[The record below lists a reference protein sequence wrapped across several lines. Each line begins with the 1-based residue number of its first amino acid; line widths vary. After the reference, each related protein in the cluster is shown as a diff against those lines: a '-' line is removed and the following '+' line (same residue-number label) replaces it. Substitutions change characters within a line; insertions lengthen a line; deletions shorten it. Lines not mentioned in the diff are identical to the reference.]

1 MSSVSV
7 SDTFQKAIER
17 FSSKDQSKILKF
29 LFKFLENPA
38 SPGLNLESVNNA
50 IDPGMKSARIDRGI
64 RAIVHQAG
72 KAFTL
77 LHVDSHDDAYKWAT
91 KRRIE
96 NHPVT
101 GALQLVEAAESIE
114 PAIQAVATV
123 PQLDS
128 TEVPPK
134 RIFAS
139 FDDAYLLSL
148 GVPQDWLLAIRQIEN
163 DDQLLLAASRLPS
176 EVGDA
181 LVALASGEI
190 VTPPV
195 PVAQV
200 KKASS
205 KSRVATSRFWVVESA
220 AELMDILSKPLGDW
234 IRFLHPTQ
242 RKLVHAKFAGPS
254 KITGAAGTGKTVVG
268 LHRAHRLATE
278 GKRVL
283 MTSYVKTLC
292 QNNARQLAILHS
304 GIVYDAAGHDV
315 AGLARVQALHVNQLK
330 SYDSSYDDSQ
340 IPILHSQCKI
350 TCNTVHAE
358 ALHLAKKLDPRI
370 KPIPA
375 DKIAPLISRF
385 HSRGDA
391 GISIGFLET
400 EWHGVIEPHGIFT
413 WQEYRGVTR
422 YGRGKPLTVKQRKS
436 CWQVFE
442 AVREAM
448 ASAGQVTWA
457 GICKIAKEGLE
468 AGKIESPYDAVI
480 VDEVQDLQVQEIL
493 FLNALAKNNPGELML
508 LGDAGQRIYPG
519 GFSLKKLGIN
529 TVGRSH
535 VLRIN
540 YRTTEQIRKFSD
552 AIMPDSSEDF
562 NAGAEKRNSVSLLH
576 GPTPELHGFDSAD
589 TQVQFVVEQIKSLVA
604 EKIAPHEIAIFAR
617 TSNHLK
623 PHESALQSAG
633 ISTVPLDSDD
643 TDESIE
649 GVNLGTMHR
658 AKGLEFKVVF
668 VIDASDTVIPNQFV
682 MGKMRDQGDYDDAFQ
697 RERQLLYVAM
707 TRARD
712 ELFIT
717 YVGKP
722 SQFLAKH
729 QSQ

>member
-1 MSSVSV
+1 MSTVAV

-38 SPGLNLESVNNA
+38 STGLNLESVNHA

-77 LHVDSHDDAYKWAT
+77 LHVDSHDDAYKWAA

-101 GALQLVEAAESIE
+101 GALQLVEAAESVE

-123 PQLDS
+123 SPAETTQA
-128 TEVPPK
+128 PK

-148 GVPQDWLLAIRQIEN
+148 GVPQDWLLPIRQIEN
-163 DDQLLLAASRLPS
+163 DDQLLLAASRLPG
-176 EVGDA
+176 EVGDS
-181 LVALASGEI
+181 LLALASGEI
-190 VTPPV
+190 VTPPA
-195 PVAQV
+195 P
-200 KKASS
+200 SS
-205 KSRVATSRFWVVESA
+205 PPTNETSKRTTRSSVATSRFWVVESA
-220 AELMDILSKPLGDW
+220 AELMEILSKPIEDW

-242 RKLVHAKFAGPS
+242 RKLVQAKFAGPS
-254 KITGAAGTGKTVVG
+254 KVSGAAGTGKTVVG
-268 LHRAHRLATE
+268 LHRAHRLAGE

-292 QNNARQLAILHS
+292 QNNARHLAILKS
-304 GIVYDAAGHDV
+304 GSV
-315 AGLARVQALHVNQLK
+315 LK
-330 SYDSSYDDSQ
+330 DD
-340 IPILHSQCKI
+340 KGEAEAKVV
-350 TCNTVHAE
+350 CNTVHAE
-358 ALHLAKKLDPRI
+358 ALHLAKKIDPRI
-370 KPIPA
+370 KPISP
-375 DKIAPLISRF
+375 DKIAPLMSRF

-400 EWHGVIEPHGIFT
+400 EWHGVIEPQGIFS
-413 WQEYRGVTR
+413 WEEYRGATR

-442 AVREAM
+442 AVRDAM

-457 GICKIAKEGLE
+457 GICKVAREGLDS
-468 AGKIESPYDAVI
+468 GKIDSPYDAVI

-493 FLNALAKNNPGELML
+493 FLKALAKDNPGELML

-535 VLRIN
+535 ILRIN

-552 AIMPDSSEDF
+552 AILPDSSEDF
-562 NAGAEKRNSVSLLH
+562 NEGNEKRNSVSLLH
-576 GPTPELHGFDSAD
+576 GPVPELLGFDTAEA
-589 TQVQFVVEQIKSLVA
+589 QVQFVVNQIRELA
-604 EKIAPHEIAIFAR
+604 TEKISPHEIAIFAR
-617 TSNHLK
+617 TTNHLK
-623 PHESALQSAG
+623 PYESALQAAEV
-633 ISTVPLDSDD
+633 STVPLDSDD
-643 TDESIE
+643 TDQSVE
-649 GVNLGTMHR
+649 GINLGTMHR

-668 VIDASDTVIPNQFV
+668 VVDASDTVIPNQFV

>member
-1 MSSVSV
+1 MSTVAV

-38 SPGLNLESVNNA
+38 SPGLNLESVNHA

-77 LHVDSHDDAYKWAT
+77 LHVDSHDDAYKWAA

-101 GALQLVEAAESIE
+101 GALQLVEAAESVE

-123 PQLDS
+123 SPAETTQA
-128 TEVPPK
+128 PK

-139 FDDAYLLSL
+139 FDDTYLLSL
-148 GVPQDWLLAIRQIEN
+148 GVPQDWLLPIRQIEN
-163 DDQLLLAASRLPS
+163 DDQLLLAASRLPG
-176 EVGDA
+176 EVGDS
-181 LVALASGEI
+181 LLALASGEI
-190 VTPPV
+190 VTPPA
-195 PVAQV
+195 PGSPPTNETS
-200 KKASS
+200 KRTTKSS
-205 KSRVATSRFWVVESA
+205 VATSRFWVVESA
-220 AELMDILSKPLGDW
+220 AELMEILSKPIEDW

-242 RKLVHAKFAGPS
+242 RKLVQAKFVGPS
-254 KITGAAGTGKTVVG
+254 KVSGAAGTGKTVVG
-268 LHRAHRLATE
+268 LHRAHRLAGE

-292 QNNARQLAILHS
+292 QNNARHLSI
-304 GIVYDAAGHDV
+304 
-315 AGLARVQALHVNQLK
+315 LK
-330 SYDSSYDDSQ
+330 SGSVSKDD
-340 IPILHSQCKI
+340 KEEAEAKVV
-350 TCNTVHAE
+350 CNTVHAE
-358 ALHLAKKLDPRI
+358 ALHLAKKVDPRI
-370 KPIPA
+370 KPISS

-400 EWHGVIEPHGIFT
+400 EWHGVIEPQGIFS
-413 WQEYRGVTR
+413 WEEYRGATR

-442 AVREAM
+442 AVRDAM

-457 GICKIAKEGLE
+457 GICKVAREGLDS
-468 AGKIESPYDAVI
+468 GKIDSPYDAVI

-493 FLNALAKNNPGELML
+493 FLKALAKDCPGELML

-535 VLRIN
+535 ILRIN

-552 AIMPDSSEDF
+552 AILPDTSEDF
-562 NAGAEKRNSVSLLH
+562 NEGNENRNSVSLLH
-576 GPTPELHGFDSAD
+576 GPVPELRGFDTAEA
-589 TQVQFVVEQIKSLVA
+589 QVQFVVNQIRELA
-604 EKIAPHEIAIFAR
+604 TEKISPHEIAIFAR
-617 TSNHLK
+617 TTNHLK
-623 PHESALQSAG
+623 PYESALQAAEV
-633 ISTVPLDSDD
+633 STVPLDSDD
-643 TDESIE
+643 TDQSVE
-649 GVNLGTMHR
+649 GINLGTMHR

-668 VIDASDTVIPNQFV
+668 VVDASVTVIPNQFV

-729 QSQ
+729 QTQ

>member
-1 MSSVSV
+1 MSTVAV

-38 SPGLNLESVNNA
+38 SPGLNLESVNHA

-77 LHVDSHDDAYKWAT
+77 LHVDSHEDAYKWAA

-101 GALQLVEAAESIE
+101 GALQLVEAAESVE
-114 PAIQAVATV
+114 PAIQAVASVSPAETTKV
-123 PQLDS
+123 PN
-128 TEVPPK
+128 
-134 RIFAS
+134 RIFAN

-148 GVPQDWLLAIRQIEN
+148 GVPQDWLLPIRQIEN
-163 DDQLLLAASRLPS
+163 DEQLLLAASRLPG
-176 EVGDA
+176 EVGDSL
-181 LVALASGEI
+181 LVLASGEI
-190 VTPPV
+190 VTPPA
-195 PVAQV
+195 P
-200 KKASS
+200 SS
-205 KSRVATSRFWVVESA
+205 APTNETSKRTTRSSVATSRFWVVESA
-220 AELMDILSKPLGDW
+220 AELMEILSKPIEDW

-242 RKLVHAKFAGPS
+242 RKLVQSKFAGPS
-254 KITGAAGTGKTVVG
+254 KVSGAAGTGKTVVG
-268 LHRAHRLATE
+268 LHRAHRLAAE

-292 QNNARQLAILHS
+292 QNNARHLAILQNGNKELGVENSRNSKPLPIRHS
-304 GIVYDAAGHDV
+304 P
-315 AGLARVQALHVNQLK
+315 L
-330 SYDSSYDDSQ
+330 
-340 IPILHSQCKI
+340 PI

-358 ALHLAKKLDPRI
+358 ALHLAKMIDPRI
-370 KPIPA
+370 KPISPE
-375 DKIAPLISRF
+375 KIAPLISRF

-400 EWHGVIEPHGIFT
+400 EWHGVIEPHGIFS
-413 WQEYRGVTR
+413 WEEYRGATR

-442 AVREAM
+442 AVRDAM

-457 GICKIAKEGLE
+457 GICNVAREGLDS
-468 AGKIESPYDAVI
+468 GKIDSPYDAVI

-493 FLNALAKNNPGELML
+493 FLKALAKDNPGDFML

-535 VLRIN
+535 ILRIN

-552 AIMPDSSEDF
+552 AILPDSSEDF
-562 NAGAEKRNSVSLLH
+562 NEGNEKRNSVSLLH
-576 GPTPELHGFDSAD
+576 GPVPELYAFDTAEA
-589 TQVQFVVEQIKSLVA
+589 QVQFVVNQIQELA
-604 EKIAPHEIAIFAR
+604 TEKIAPHEIAIFAR
-617 TSNHLK
+617 TTNHLK
-623 PHESALQSAG
+623 PYESALQAAEV
-633 ISTVPLDSDD
+633 STVPLDSDD
-643 TDESIE
+643 TDQSVE
-649 GVNLGTMHR
+649 GINLGTMHR

-668 VIDASDTVIPNQFV
+668 VVDVSDTVIPNQFV

-712 ELFIT
+712 VLFIT

-722 SQFLAKH
+722 SQFFGN
-729 QSQ
+729 SE

>member
-1 MSSVSV
+1 MSTVSV

-38 SPGLNLESVNNA
+38 SPGLNLESVNHA

-77 LHVDSHDDAYKWAT
+77 LHVDSHDDAYKWAA

-101 GALQLVEAAESIE
+101 GALQLVEAAESVE

-123 PQLDS
+123 PHVDS
-128 TEVPPK
+128 TEVAPK

-148 GVPQDWLLAIRQIEN
+148 GVPQDWLLPLRQIEN
-163 DDQLLLAASRLPS
+163 DDQLLLAASRLPP

-195 PVAQV
+195 PVAQG
-200 KKASS
+200 KKTSS
-205 KSRVATSRFWVVESA
+205 KSSVATSRFWVVESA
-220 AELMDILSKPLGDW
+220 AELMDILSKPLEDW

-242 RKLVHAKFAGPS
+242 RKLVQAKFAGPS

-268 LHRAHRLATE
+268 LHRAHRLASD

-292 QNNARQLAILHS
+292 QNNARQLAILQS
-304 GIVYDAAGHDV
+304 GAIIKEEGGPAATKV
-315 AGLARVQALHVNQLK
+315 V
-330 SYDSSYDDSQ
+330 
-340 IPILHSQCKI
+340 
-350 TCNTVHAE
+350 CNTVHAE
-358 ALHLAKKLDPRI
+358 ALHLAKKLEPRI

-391 GISIGFLET
+391 SISIGFLET
-400 EWHGVIEPHGIFT
+400 EWHGVIEPQGIFT
-413 WQEYRGVTR
+413 WEEYRGATR

-457 GICKIAKEGLE
+457 GICKVAREGLE
-468 AGKIESPYDAVI
+468 AGKIDSPYDAVI

-493 FLNALAKNNPGELML
+493 FLNALAKDSPGELML

-535 VLRIN
+535 ILRIN

-552 AIMPDSSEDF
+552 AILPDSSEDF
-562 NAGAEKRNSVSLLH
+562 NEGAEKRNSVSLLH
-576 GPTPELHGFDSAD
+576 GPTPELRAFDGAD
-589 TQVQFVVEQIKSLVA
+589 TQVQFVVEQIRSLAA

-623 PHESALQSAG
+623 PYESALHSAG

-643 TDESIE
+643 TDESID

-668 VIDASDTVIPNQFV
+668 VVDANDTVIPNQFV

-729 QSQ
+729 HSQ